1 MLGQAVAGTIQP
13 SKRECGKFVGH
24 AVSLSLEVHGR
35 DNLLLFRDKGDKANA
50 LLTPGPSSHSMH
62 NPHPGQLPGASP
74 LADPSEA
81 DPTSPLQPTGVNW
94 AENDYADRAL
104 EGQ

>member
-1 MLGQAVAGTIQP
+1 MAGITSFYFGIKEIKRML
-13 SKRECGKFVGH
+13 S
-24 AVSLSLEVHGR
+24 
-35 DNLLLFRDKGDKANA
+35 
-50 LLTPGPSSHSMH
+50 LTPGPSSHFMH

-74 LADPSEA
+74 LADPSEG

>member
-1 MLGQAVAGTIQP
+1 M
-13 SKRECGKFVGH
+13 
-24 AVSLSLEVHGR
+24 
-35 DNLLLFRDKGDKANA
+35 LFRRPAIIA
-50 LLTPGPSSHSMH
+50 FHAQPA
-62 NPHPGQLPGASP
+62 PGQLPGKQSSP